1 MVEYVLLL
9 EIMYILI
16 EELMLKYQI
25 LNVCGWNFISITKKN
40 LLGTFY
46 RPPNCLPVV
55 LDSIEN
61 SIGLAFVFFYSDAHE
76 IIISGDFNLVT

>member
-9 EIMYILI
+9 EIMYILK
-16 EELMLKYQI
+16 EELILNYQI
-25 LNVCGWNFISITKKN
+25 LNVCIHNRKM

-46 RPPNCLPVV
+46 RPPNSLPAV

-61 SIGLAFVFFYSDAHE
+61 SIGIAFDSNAHV
-76 IIISGDFNLVT
+76 LKP